1 METLMREQ
9 SSDNLH
15 LRQLLRA
22 RRRRALIL
30 NLAMITFIV
39 SISCLGL
46 YAWLMSP
53 AGKRF
58 FTANWYRVH
67 HQLLWTADVSEGPWD
82 SGAGQPSGPPDEER
96 AAQDLQVLGGMEAQ
110 TDLGVMPVSVVDR
123 LYMPLE
129 EVESFYIHRAE
140 HDEQV
145 EALQQQID
153 ALTKQL
159 REKGTGPPA

>member
-1 METLMREQ
+1 MREQ
-9 SSDNLH
+9 SGDNIH

-22 RRRRALIL
+22 RRRRALVL
-30 NLAMITFIV
+30 NLAAFTLSV
-39 SISCLGL
+39 SLSCLGL

-58 FTANWYRVH
+58 FITNWYRVH
-67 HQLLWTADVSEGPWD
+67 HQLVWTADVTEGPWD
-82 SGAGQPSGPPDEER
+82 SGAVQPAIAPEDGS
-96 AAQDLQVLGGMEAQ
+96 AAQDLQVLGGLETQPGM
-110 TDLGVMPVSVVDR
+110 DVMPVSVVDK

-129 EVESFYIHRAE
+129 EVESYYIHRAE

-145 EALQQQID
+145 AALQQEID

-159 REKGTGPPA
+159 NGKPKKPQA